1 MIIFADCCALPSCPC
16 INDKLKR
23 MRTSLIA
30 RTAFFLLSAILP
42 AVSFSQDNIIDQVVW
57 VVGDE
62 AILKSEVEEERL
74 VALSERRDIDGDP
87 YCVIP
92 EQLAIQ
98 KLFLNQA
105 EIDSI
110 EVGDSEIIS
119 RVDAQINFYIQQIGS
134 EEKVEEYFN
143 KTMTQIREKLRQNI
157 RDGLT
162 AQRVQQ
168 EIVGEI
174 KVTPSEVRNYFNDL
188 PYDSIPYIP
197 TNVEVQLITKE
208 PTVPQVEI
216 DAVKAKL
223 REFTER
229 VNSGETSFSTLALLY
244 SEDPGSRVRGGEL
257 GFMGRGQLLPEFANV
272 AFNLQ
277 DPNKVSKIV
286 ETEYGYHII
295 QLIEKRGDR
304 INCRHI
310 LLRPHVPAEAID
322 SSLIALDSIADNIRN
337 GKYTFEQAALYISD
351 DKDTR
356 LNNGLM
362 PNPYDN
368 TSKFQMQQLPQE
380 IAKVVDGLNVGEISD
395 PFTMLDDNGKEVC
408 AIVKLK
414 TKIDGHKATISE
426 DYQRLKD
433 LVMEKLGEE
442 KLKEWIKE
450 KLKTTYVRIDPEW
463 RNCDFKYDGWV
474 KD

>member
-1 MIIFADCCALPSCPC
+1 
-16 INDKLKR
+16 
-23 MRTSLIA
+23 MRRSLIVK
-30 RTAFFLLSAILP
+30 TTVILLSLIFP
-42 AVSFSQDNIIDQVVW
+42 AMLFSQDNIIDQVVW

-74 VALSERRDIDGDP
+74 AALSERRDIDGDP

-110 EVGDSEIIS
+110 EVDDSEVIS
-119 RVDAQINFYIQQIGS
+119 RVDAQINFFIQQIGS

-143 KTMTQIREKLRQNI
+143 KTMTQIREKLRQNV

-174 KVTPSEVRNYFNDL
+174 KVTPAEVRNYFNSL

-197 TNVEVQLITKE
+197 TNVEVQIITKE

-229 VNSGETSFSTLALLY
+229 VTSGETSFSTLALLY

-322 SSLIALDSIADNIRN
+322 SSLVGLDSIADNIRN
-337 GKYTFEQAALYISD
+337 NKYTFEQAALYISD

-395 PFTMLDDNGKEVC
+395 SFTMLDDNGKEVC

-414 TKIDGHKATISE
+414 TKIEGHKATISE

-433 LVMEKLGEE
+433 LVTAKMGEE

-463 RNCDFKYDGWV
+463 RNCDFKYEGWV

>member
-1 MIIFADCCALPSCPC
+1 MIRTITL
-16 INDKLKR
+16 LKPILL
-23 MRTSLIA
+23 LISVII
-30 RTAFFLLSAILP
+30 SA
-42 AVSFSQDNIIDQVVW
+42 ATYAQDNIIDQVVW

-74 VALSERRDIDGDP
+74 NALMEHRDLDGDP

-110 EVGDSEIIS
+110 EVTESEVIA
-119 RVDAQINFYIQQIGS
+119 RLDAQLNFMIQQIGS

-143 KTMTQIREKLRQNI
+143 KTMTQIRDKLRQNI
-157 RDGLT
+157 HDGLT
-162 AQRVQQ
+162 AQRMQQ

-174 KVTPSEVRNYFNDL
+174 KVTPAEVRNFFNQL

-197 TNVEVQLITKE
+197 TNVEVQIITRE
-208 PTVPQVEI
+208 PKVPQKEV
-216 DAVKAKL
+216 DAVKAQL
-223 REFTER
+223 REFTDR
-229 VNSGETSFSTLALLY
+229 INSGETSFSTLALLY
-244 SEDPGSRVRGGEL
+244 SEDPGSRMRGGEL

-286 ETEYGYHII
+286 ETEYGFHII

-310 LLRPHVPAEAID
+310 LLRPHIPSEAID
-322 SSLIALDSIADNIRN
+322 SAMLTLDSIADNIRN
-337 GKYTFEQAALYISD
+337 TKYTFEQAALYLSD

-368 TSKFQMQQLPQE
+368 TSKFEMQQLPQE
-380 IAKVVDGLNVGEISD
+380 IARVVDALKVGEISD
-395 PFTMLDDNGKEVC
+395 PFTMVTDNGMEVC

-414 TKIDGHKATISE
+414 TKTEGHKATISE

-433 LVMEKLGEE
+433 LVTQQMGEE

-450 KLKTTYVRIDPEW
+450 KLKTTYVRIDPAW
-463 RNCDFKYDGWV
+463 RNCDFKYEGWI
-474 KD
+474 KE

>member
-1 MIIFADCCALPSCPC
+1 MIRTITLPKP
-16 INDKLKR
+16 ILL
-23 MRTSLIA
+23 LISVII
-30 RTAFFLLSAILP
+30 SA
-42 AVSFSQDNIIDQVVW
+42 ATYAQDNIIDQVVW

-74 VALSERRDIDGDP
+74 NALMEHRDLDGDP

-110 EVGDSEIIS
+110 EVTESEVIA
-119 RVDAQINFYIQQIGS
+119 RLDAQLNFMIRQIGS

-157 RDGLT
+157 HDGLT
-162 AQRVQQ
+162 AQRMQQ

-174 KVTPSEVRNYFNDL
+174 KVTPAEVRNFFNQL

-197 TNVEVQLITKE
+197 TNVEVQIITRE
-208 PTVPQVEI
+208 PKVPQKEV
-216 DAVKAKL
+216 DAVKAQL
-223 REFTER
+223 REFTDR
-229 VNSGETSFSTLALLY
+229 INSGETSFSTLALLY
-244 SEDPGSRVRGGEL
+244 SEDPGSRMRGGEL

-286 ETEYGYHII
+286 ETEYGFHII

-310 LLRPHVPAEAID
+310 LLRPHIPSEAID
-322 SSLIALDSIADNIRN
+322 SAMLTLDSIADNIRN
-337 GKYTFEQAALYISD
+337 AKYTFEQAALYLSD

-368 TSKFQMQQLPQE
+368 TSKFEMQQLPQE
-380 IAKVVDGLNVGEISD
+380 IARVVNALKVGEISD
-395 PFTMLDDNGKEVC
+395 PFTMVTDNGMEVC

-414 TKIDGHKATISE
+414 TKTEGHKATISE

-433 LVMEKLGEE
+433 LVTQQMGEE

-450 KLKTTYVRIDPEW
+450 KLKTTYVRIDPAW
-463 RNCDFKYDGWV
+463 RNCDFKYEGWI
-474 KD
+474 KE

>member
-1 MIIFADCCALPSCPC
+1 MIRTITL
-16 INDKLKR
+16 LKPILL
-23 MRTSLIA
+23 LISVII
-30 RTAFFLLSAILP
+30 SA
-42 AVSFSQDNIIDQVVW
+42 ATYAQDNIIDQVVW

-74 VALSERRDIDGDP
+74 NALMEHRDLDGDP

-110 EVGDSEIIS
+110 EVTESEVIA
-119 RVDAQINFYIQQIGS
+119 RLDAQLNFMIQQIGS

-157 RDGLT
+157 HDGLT
-162 AQRVQQ
+162 AQRMQQ

-174 KVTPSEVRNYFNDL
+174 KVTPAEVRNFFNQL

-197 TNVEVQLITKE
+197 TNVEVQIITRE
-208 PTVPQVEI
+208 PKVPQKEV
-216 DAVKAKL
+216 DAVKAQL
-223 REFTER
+223 REFTDR
-229 VNSGETSFSTLALLY
+229 INSGETSFSTLALLY
-244 SEDPGSRVRGGEL
+244 SEDPGSRMRGGEL

-286 ETEYGYHII
+286 ETEYGFHII

-310 LLRPHVPAEAID
+310 LLRPHIPSEAID
-322 SSLIALDSIADNIRN
+322 SAMLTLDSIADNIRN
-337 GKYTFEQAALYISD
+337 AKYTFEQAALYLSD

-368 TSKFQMQQLPQE
+368 TSKFEMQQLPQE
-380 IAKVVDGLNVGEISD
+380 IARVVDALKVGEISD
-395 PFTMLDDNGKEVC
+395 PFTMVTDNGMEVC

-414 TKIDGHKATISE
+414 TKSEGHKATISE

-433 LVMEKLGEE
+433 LVTQQMGEE

-450 KLKTTYVRIDPEW
+450 KLKTTYVRIDPAW
-463 RNCDFKYDGWV
+463 RNCDFKYEGWI
-474 KD
+474 KE

>member
-1 MIIFADCCALPSCPC
+1 MIRTITLPKP
-16 INDKLKR
+16 ILL
-23 MRTSLIA
+23 LISVII
-30 RTAFFLLSAILP
+30 SA
-42 AVSFSQDNIIDQVVW
+42 ATYAQDNIIDQVVW

-74 VALSERRDIDGDP
+74 NALMEHRDLDGDP

-110 EVGDSEIIS
+110 EVTESEVIA
-119 RVDAQINFYIQQIGS
+119 RLDAQLNFMIQQIGS

-143 KTMTQIREKLRQNI
+143 KTMTLIREKLRQNI
-157 RDGLT
+157 HDGLT
-162 AQRVQQ
+162 AQRMQQ

-174 KVTPSEVRNYFNDL
+174 KVTPAEVRNFFNQL

-197 TNVEVQLITKE
+197 TNVEVQIITRE
-208 PTVPQVEI
+208 PKVPQKEV
-216 DAVKAKL
+216 DAVKAQL
-223 REFTER
+223 REFTDR
-229 VNSGETSFSTLALLY
+229 INSGETSFSTLALLY
-244 SEDPGSRVRGGEL
+244 SEDPGSRMRGGEL

-286 ETEYGYHII
+286 ETEYGFHII

-310 LLRPHVPAEAID
+310 LLRPHIPSEAID
-322 SSLIALDSIADNIRN
+322 SAMLTLDSIADNIRN
-337 GKYTFEQAALYISD
+337 AKYTFEQAALYLSD

-368 TSKFQMQQLPQE
+368 TSKFEMQQLPQE
-380 IAKVVDGLNVGEISD
+380 IARVVDALKVGEISD
-395 PFTMLDDNGKEVC
+395 PFTMVTDNGMEVC

-414 TKIDGHKATISE
+414 TKTEGHKATISE

-433 LVMEKLGEE
+433 LVTQQMGEE

-450 KLKTTYVRIDPEW
+450 KLKTTYVRIDPAW
-463 RNCDFKYDGWV
+463 RNCDFKYEGWI
-474 KD
+474 KE

>member
-1 MIIFADCCALPSCPC
+1 MKICIYMRQIVVLLALLVSANIFAQ
-16 INDKLKR
+16 N
-23 MRTSLIA
+23 
-30 RTAFFLLSAILP
+30 
-42 AVSFSQDNIIDQVVW
+42 NIIDQVVW

-62 AILKSEVEEERL
+62 AILKSEVEEARL
-74 VALSERRDIDGDP
+74 NALYEHRDIDGDP

-92 EQLAIQ
+92 EELAIQ

-110 EVGDSEIIS
+110 EVTDAEVLQ
-119 RVDAQINFYIQQIGS
+119 RVDAQLNWTIQQIGS
-134 EEKVEEYFN
+134 EEKMEEYFN
-143 KTMTQIREKLRQNI
+143 KTKTQIREKLRQNI

-162 AQRVQQ
+162 AQKMQQ
-168 EIVGEI
+168 EIIGDI
-174 KVTPSEVRNYFNDL
+174 KVTPAEVRNYFSQL

-197 TNVEVQLITKE
+197 TTVEIQIITKE
-208 PTVPQVEI
+208 PVIPQKEI
-216 DAVKAKL
+216 DDVKARL

-229 VNSGETSFSTLALLY
+229 VVSGESSFSTLALLY

-257 GFMGRGQLLPEFANV
+257 GFMGRGQLVPEFANV

-277 DPNKVSKIV
+277 DPNKVSKVV

-310 LLRPHVPAEAID
+310 LLRPHVPAAAVD
-322 SSLIALDSIADNIRN
+322 SALVGLDSIADNIRN
-337 GKYTFEQAALYISD
+337 NKYTFDVAALYISD

-362 PNPYDN
+362 PNQNNN
-368 TSKFQMQQLPQE
+368 TSRFEMQELPQE
-380 IAKVVDGLNVGEISD
+380 IAREVDKLKVGEISD
-395 PFTMLDDNGKEVC
+395 PFTMLDKNGKEIC
-408 AIVKLK
+408 AIIKLK
-414 TKIDGHKATISE
+414 SKIEGHKATLSD
-426 DYQRLKD
+426 DYQRIKG
-433 LVMEKLGEE
+433 LVVEKMGEE

-450 KLKTTYVRIDPEW
+450 KLKTVYVRIDPEW
-463 RNCDFKYDGWV
+463 RNCEFKYDGWI
-474 KD
+474 KE

>member
-1 MIIFADCCALPSCPC
+1 ML
-16 INDKLKR
+16 
-23 MRTSLIA
+23 
-30 RTAFFLLSAILP
+30 
-42 AVSFSQDNIIDQVVW
+42 FSQDNIIDQVVW

-74 VALSERRDIDGDP
+74 AALSERRDIDGDP

-110 EVGDSEIIS
+110 EVDDSEIIS
-119 RVDAQINFYIQQIGS
+119 RVDAQINFFIQQIGS

-143 KTMTQIREKLRQNI
+143 KTMTQIREKLRQNV

-174 KVTPSEVRNYFNDL
+174 KVTPAEVRNYFNSL

-197 TNVEVQLITKE
+197 TNVEVQIITKE

-310 LLRPHVPAEAID
+310 LLRPHVPTEAID
-322 SSLIALDSIADNIRN
+322 SSLVGLDSIADNIRN
-337 GKYTFEQAALYISD
+337 NKYTFEQAALYISD

-414 TKIDGHKATISE
+414 TKIEGHKATISE

-433 LVMEKLGEE
+433 LVTAKMGEE

-463 RNCDFKYDGWV
+463 RNCDFKYEGWV

>member
-1 MIIFADCCALPSCPC
+1 MIRTITLPKP
-16 INDKLKR
+16 ILL
-23 MRTSLIA
+23 LISVII
-30 RTAFFLLSAILP
+30 SA
-42 AVSFSQDNIIDQVVW
+42 ATYAQDNIIDQVVW

-74 VALSERRDIDGDP
+74 NALMEHRNLDGDP

-110 EVGDSEIIS
+110 EVTESEVIA
-119 RVDAQINFYIQQIGS
+119 RLDAQLNFMIQQIGS

-157 RDGLT
+157 HDGLT
-162 AQRVQQ
+162 AQRMQQ

-174 KVTPSEVRNYFNDL
+174 KVTPAEVRNFFNQL

-197 TNVEVQLITKE
+197 TNVEVQIITRE
-208 PTVPQVEI
+208 PKVPQKEV
-216 DAVKAKL
+216 DAVKAQL
-223 REFTER
+223 REFTDR
-229 VNSGETSFSTLALLY
+229 INSGETSFSTLALLY
-244 SEDPGSRVRGGEL
+244 SEDPGSRMRGGEL

-286 ETEYGYHII
+286 ETEYGFHII

-310 LLRPHVPAEAID
+310 LLRPHIPSEAID
-322 SSLIALDSIADNIRN
+322 SAMLTLDSIADNIRN
-337 GKYTFEQAALYISD
+337 AKYTFEQAALYLSD

-368 TSKFQMQQLPQE
+368 TSKFEMQQLPQE
-380 IAKVVDGLNVGEISD
+380 IARVVDALKVGEISD
-395 PFTMLDDNGKEVC
+395 PFTMVTDNGMEVC

-414 TKIDGHKATISE
+414 TKTEGHKATISE

-433 LVMEKLGEE
+433 LVTQQMGEE

-450 KLKTTYVRIDPEW
+450 KLKTTYVRIDPAW
-463 RNCDFKYDGWV
+463 RNCDFKYEGWI
-474 KD
+474 KE

>member
-1 MIIFADCCALPSCPC
+1 MIRTITLPKP
-16 INDKLKR
+16 ILL
-23 MRTSLIA
+23 LISVII
-30 RTAFFLLSAILP
+30 SA
-42 AVSFSQDNIIDQVVW
+42 ATYAQDNIIDQVVW

-74 VALSERRDIDGDP
+74 NALMEHRDLDGDP

-110 EVGDSEIIS
+110 EVTESEVIA
-119 RVDAQINFYIQQIGS
+119 RLDAQLNFMIQQIGS

-157 RDGLT
+157 HDGLT
-162 AQRVQQ
+162 AQRMQQ

-174 KVTPSEVRNYFNDL
+174 KVTPAEVRNFFNQL

-197 TNVEVQLITKE
+197 TNVEVQIITRE
-208 PTVPQVEI
+208 PKVPQKEV
-216 DAVKAKL
+216 DAVKAQL
-223 REFTER
+223 REFTDR
-229 VNSGETSFSTLALLY
+229 INSGETSFSTLALLY
-244 SEDPGSRVRGGEL
+244 SEDPGSRMRGGEL

-286 ETEYGYHII
+286 ETEYGFHII

-310 LLRPHVPAEAID
+310 LLRPHIPSEAID
-322 SSLIALDSIADNIRN
+322 SAMLTLDSIADNIRN
-337 GKYTFEQAALYISD
+337 AKYTFEQAALYLSD

-368 TSKFQMQQLPQE
+368 TSKFEMQQLPQE
-380 IAKVVDGLNVGEISD
+380 IARVVDALKVGEISD
-395 PFTMLDDNGKEVC
+395 PFTMVTDNGIEVC

-414 TKIDGHKATISE
+414 TKSEGHKATISE

-433 LVMEKLGEE
+433 LVTQQMGEE

-450 KLKTTYVRIDPEW
+450 KLKTTYVRIDPAW
-463 RNCDFKYDGWV
+463 RNCDFKYEGWI
-474 KD
+474 KE

>member
-1 MIIFADCCALPSCPC
+1 MIRTITL
-16 INDKLKR
+16 LKPILL
-23 MRTSLIA
+23 LISVII
-30 RTAFFLLSAILP
+30 SA
-42 AVSFSQDNIIDQVVW
+42 ATYAQDNIIDQVVW

-74 VALSERRDIDGDP
+74 NALMEHRDLDGDP

-110 EVGDSEIIS
+110 EVTESEVIA
-119 RVDAQINFYIQQIGS
+119 RLDAQLNFMIQQIGS

-157 RDGLT
+157 HDGLT
-162 AQRVQQ
+162 AQRMQQ

-174 KVTPSEVRNYFNDL
+174 KVTPAEVRNFFNQL

-197 TNVEVQLITKE
+197 TNVEVQIITRE
-208 PTVPQVEI
+208 PKVPQKEI
-216 DAVKAKL
+216 DAVKAQL
-223 REFTER
+223 REFTDR
-229 VNSGETSFSTLALLY
+229 INSGETSFSTLALLY
-244 SEDPGSRVRGGEL
+244 SEDPGSRMRGGEL

-286 ETEYGYHII
+286 ETEYGFHII

-310 LLRPHVPAEAID
+310 LLRPHIPSEAID
-322 SSLIALDSIADNIRN
+322 SAMLTLDSIADNIRN
-337 GKYTFEQAALYISD
+337 AKYTFEQAALYLSD

-368 TSKFQMQQLPQE
+368 TSKFEMQQLPQE
-380 IAKVVDGLNVGEISD
+380 IARVVDALKVGEISD
-395 PFTMLDDNGKEVC
+395 PFTMVTDNGMEVC

-414 TKIDGHKATISE
+414 TKTEGHKATISE

-433 LVMEKLGEE
+433 LVTQQMGEE

-450 KLKTTYVRIDPEW
+450 KLKTTYVRIDPAW
-463 RNCDFKYDGWV
+463 RNCDFKYEGWI
-474 KD
+474 KE

>member
-1 MIIFADCCALPSCPC
+1 ML
-16 INDKLKR
+16 
-23 MRTSLIA
+23 
-30 RTAFFLLSAILP
+30 
-42 AVSFSQDNIIDQVVW
+42 FSQDNIIDQVVW

-74 VALSERRDIDGDP
+74 AALSERRDIDGDP

-110 EVGDSEIIS
+110 EVDDSEIIS
-119 RVDAQINFYIQQIGS
+119 RVDAQINFFIQQIGS

-143 KTMTQIREKLRQNI
+143 KTMTQIREKLRQNV

-174 KVTPSEVRNYFNDL
+174 KVTPAEVRNYFNSL

-197 TNVEVQLITKE
+197 TNVEVQIITKE

-229 VNSGETSFSTLALLY
+229 VTSGETSFSTLALLY

-322 SSLIALDSIADNIRN
+322 SSLVGLDSIADNIRN
-337 GKYTFEQAALYISD
+337 NKYTFEQAALYISD

-414 TKIDGHKATISE
+414 TKIEGHKATISE

-433 LVMEKLGEE
+433 LVTAKMGEE

-463 RNCDFKYDGWV
+463 RNCDFKYEGWV

>member
-1 MIIFADCCALPSCPC
+1 MIRTITLPKP
-16 INDKLKR
+16 ILL
-23 MRTSLIA
+23 LISVII
-30 RTAFFLLSAILP
+30 SA
-42 AVSFSQDNIIDQVVW
+42 ATYAQDNIIDQVVW

-74 VALSERRDIDGDP
+74 NALMEHRDLDGDP

-110 EVGDSEIIS
+110 EVTESEVIA
-119 RVDAQINFYIQQIGS
+119 RLDAQLNFMIQQIGS

-157 RDGLT
+157 HDGLT
-162 AQRVQQ
+162 AQRMQQ

-174 KVTPSEVRNYFNDL
+174 KVTPAEVRNFFNQL

-197 TNVEVQLITKE
+197 TNVEVQIITRE
-208 PTVPQVEI
+208 PKVPQKEV
-216 DAVKAKL
+216 DAVKAQL
-223 REFTER
+223 REFTDR
-229 VNSGETSFSTLALLY
+229 INLGETSFSTLALLY
-244 SEDPGSRVRGGEL
+244 SEDPGSRMRGGEL

-286 ETEYGYHII
+286 ETEYGFHII

-310 LLRPHVPAEAID
+310 LLRPHIPSEAID
-322 SSLIALDSIADNIRN
+322 SAMLTLDSIADNIRN
-337 GKYTFEQAALYISD
+337 AKYTFEQAALYLSD

-368 TSKFQMQQLPQE
+368 TSKFEMQQLPQE
-380 IAKVVDGLNVGEISD
+380 IARVVDALKVGEISD
-395 PFTMLDDNGKEVC
+395 PFTMVTDNGMEVC

-414 TKIDGHKATISE
+414 TKTEGHKATISE

-433 LVMEKLGEE
+433 LVTQQMGEE

-450 KLKTTYVRIDPEW
+450 KLKTTYVRIDPAW
-463 RNCDFKYDGWV
+463 RNCDFKYEGWI
-474 KD
+474 KE

>member
-1 MIIFADCCALPSCPC
+1 MKIGICLRQFLFIGLLIISAS
-16 INDKLKR
+16 
-23 MRTSLIA
+23 
-30 RTAFFLLSAILP
+30 LSA
-42 AVSFSQDNIIDQVVW
+42 QDNVIDQVVW

-62 AILKSEVEEERL
+62 AILKSEVEEARL
-74 VALSERRDIDGDP
+74 NALYERRKIDGDP

-92 EQLAIQ
+92 EEIAIQ

-110 EVGDSEIIS
+110 EVTDAEVLQ
-119 RVDAQINFYIQQIGS
+119 RVDAQLNWTIQQIGS
-134 EEKVEEYFN
+134 EEKMEEYFN
-143 KTMTQIREKLRQNI
+143 KTKTQIKEKLRQNI
-157 RDGLT
+157 RDGLI
-162 AQRVQQ
+162 AQKMQQ
-168 EIVGEI
+168 EIVGDI
-174 KVTPSEVRNYFNDL
+174 KVTPAEVRNFFNEL

-197 TNVEVQLITKE
+197 TTVEVQIITKE
-208 PTVPQVEI
+208 PKVPQKEI
-216 DAVKAKL
+216 DDVKAKL
-223 REFTER
+223 RDFTDR
-229 VNSGETSFSTLALLY
+229 INSGESSFTTLALLY

-277 DPNKVSKIV
+277 DTKKVSKIV

-322 SSLIALDSIADNIRN
+322 SALVGLDSIADNIRN
-337 GKYTFEQAALYISD
+337 AKYSFEQAAYYISD
-351 DKDTR
+351 DKSTR

-368 TSKFQMQQLPQE
+368 TSKFEMQQLPQE
-380 IAKVVDGLNVGEISD
+380 IAREIDNLKVGEISD
-395 PFTMLDDNGKEVC
+395 PFTMLDDKGKEVC

-414 TKIDGHKATISE
+414 AKTEGHKATLSD
-426 DYQRLKD
+426 DYQRVKA
-433 LVMEKLGEE
+433 LVTEKLGEQ
-442 KLKEWIKE
+442 KIKDWIKE

-463 RNCDFKYDGWV
+463 RNCEFKYEGWI
-474 KD
+474 KE

>member
-1 MIIFADCCALPSCPC
+1 MIRTITLPKP
-16 INDKLKR
+16 ILL
-23 MRTSLIA
+23 LISVII
-30 RTAFFLLSAILP
+30 SA
-42 AVSFSQDNIIDQVVW
+42 ATYAQDNIIDQVVW

-74 VALSERRDIDGDP
+74 NALMEHRDLDGDP

-110 EVGDSEIIS
+110 EVTESEVIA
-119 RVDAQINFYIQQIGS
+119 RLDAQLNFMIQQIGS

-157 RDGLT
+157 HDGLT
-162 AQRVQQ
+162 AQRMQQ

-174 KVTPSEVRNYFNDL
+174 KVTPAEVRNFFNQL

-197 TNVEVQLITKE
+197 TNVEVQIITRE
-208 PTVPQVEI
+208 PKVPQKEI
-216 DAVKAKL
+216 DAVKAQL
-223 REFTER
+223 REFTDR
-229 VNSGETSFSTLALLY
+229 INSGETSFSTLALLY
-244 SEDPGSRVRGGEL
+244 SEDPGSRMRGGEL

-286 ETEYGYHII
+286 ETEYGFHII

-310 LLRPHVPAEAID
+310 LLRPHIPSEAID
-322 SSLIALDSIADNIRN
+322 SAMLTLDSIADNIRN
-337 GKYTFEQAALYISD
+337 AKYTFEQAALYLSD

-368 TSKFQMQQLPQE
+368 TSKFEMQQLPQE
-380 IAKVVDGLNVGEISD
+380 IARVVDALKVGEISD
-395 PFTMLDDNGKEVC
+395 PFTMVTDNGIEVC

-414 TKIDGHKATISE
+414 TKTEGHKATISE

-433 LVMEKLGEE
+433 LVTQQMGEE

-450 KLKTTYVRIDPEW
+450 KLKTTYVRIDPAW
-463 RNCDFKYDGWV
+463 RNCDFKYEGWI
-474 KD
+474 KE

>member
-1 MIIFADCCALPSCPC
+1 MKICIYMRQIVVLLALLVSANIFAQ
-16 INDKLKR
+16 N
-23 MRTSLIA
+23 
-30 RTAFFLLSAILP
+30 
-42 AVSFSQDNIIDQVVW
+42 NIIDQVVW

-62 AILKSEVEEERL
+62 AILKSEVEEARL
-74 VALSERRDIDGDP
+74 NALYEHRDIDGDP

-92 EQLAIQ
+92 EELAIQ

-110 EVGDSEIIS
+110 EVTDAEVLQ
-119 RVDAQINFYIQQIGS
+119 RVDAQLNWTIQQIGS
-134 EEKVEEYFN
+134 EEKMEEYFN
-143 KTMTQIREKLRQNI
+143 KTKTQIREKLRQNI

-162 AQRVQQ
+162 AQKMQQ
-168 EIVGEI
+168 EIIGDI
-174 KVTPSEVRNYFNDL
+174 KVTPAEVRNYFSQL

-197 TNVEVQLITKE
+197 TTVEIQIITKE
-208 PTVPQVEI
+208 PVIPQKEI
-216 DAVKAKL
+216 DDVKARL

-229 VNSGETSFSTLALLY
+229 VVSGESSFSTLALLY

-257 GFMGRGQLLPEFANV
+257 GFMGRGQLVPEFANV

-277 DPNKVSKIV
+277 DPNKVSKVV

-310 LLRPHVPAEAID
+310 LLRPHVPASAVD
-322 SSLIALDSIADNIRN
+322 SALVGLDSIADNIRN
-337 GKYTFEQAALYISD
+337 NKYTFDVAALYISD

-362 PNPYDN
+362 PNQNNN
-368 TSKFQMQQLPQE
+368 TSRFEMQELPQE
-380 IAKVVDGLNVGEISD
+380 IAREVDKLKVGEISD
-395 PFTMLDDNGKEVC
+395 PFTMLDKNGKEIC
-408 AIVKLK
+408 AIIKLK
-414 TKIDGHKATISE
+414 SKIEGHKATLSD
-426 DYQRLKD
+426 DYQRIKG
-433 LVMEKLGEE
+433 LVVEKMGEE

-450 KLKTTYVRIDPEW
+450 KLKTVYVRIDPEW
-463 RNCDFKYDGWV
+463 RNCEFKYDGWI
-474 KD
+474 KE

>member
-1 MIIFADCCALPSCPC
+1 MIRTITLPKP
-16 INDKLKR
+16 ILL
-23 MRTSLIA
+23 LISVII
-30 RTAFFLLSAILP
+30 SA
-42 AVSFSQDNIIDQVVW
+42 ATYAQDNIIDQVVW

-74 VALSERRDIDGDP
+74 NALMEHRDLDGDP

-110 EVGDSEIIS
+110 EVTESEVIA
-119 RVDAQINFYIQQIGS
+119 RLDAQLNFMIQQIGS

-157 RDGLT
+157 HDGLT
-162 AQRVQQ
+162 AQRMQQ

-174 KVTPSEVRNYFNDL
+174 KVTPAEVRNFFNQL

-197 TNVEVQLITKE
+197 TNVEVQIITRE
-208 PTVPQVEI
+208 PKVPQKEV
-216 DAVKAKL
+216 DAVKAQL
-223 REFTER
+223 REFTDR
-229 VNSGETSFSTLALLY
+229 INSGETSFSTLALLY
-244 SEDPGSRVRGGEL
+244 SEDPGSRMRGGEL

-286 ETEYGYHII
+286 ETEYGFHII

-310 LLRPHVPAEAID
+310 LLRPHIPSEAID
-322 SSLIALDSIADNIRN
+322 SAMLTLDSIADNIRN
-337 GKYTFEQAALYISD
+337 AKYTFEQAALYLSD

-368 TSKFQMQQLPQE
+368 TSKFEMQQLPQE
-380 IAKVVDGLNVGEISD
+380 IARVVDALKVGEISD
-395 PFTMLDDNGKEVC
+395 PFTMVTDNGIEVC

-414 TKIDGHKATISE
+414 TKTEGHKATISE

-433 LVMEKLGEE
+433 LVTQQMGEE

-450 KLKTTYVRIDPEW
+450 KLKTTYVRIDPAW
-463 RNCDFKYDGWV
+463 RNCDFKYEGWI
-474 KD
+474 KE

>member
-1 MIIFADCCALPSCPC
+1 ML
-16 INDKLKR
+16 
-23 MRTSLIA
+23 
-30 RTAFFLLSAILP
+30 
-42 AVSFSQDNIIDQVVW
+42 FSQDNIIDQVVW

-74 VALSERRDIDGDP
+74 AALSERRDIDGDP

-110 EVGDSEIIS
+110 EVGDSEVIS
-119 RVDAQINFYIQQIGS
+119 RVDAQINFFIQQIGS

-143 KTMTQIREKLRQNI
+143 KTMTQIREKLRQNV

-174 KVTPSEVRNYFNDL
+174 KVTPAEVRNYFNSL

-197 TNVEVQLITKE
+197 TNVEVQIITKE

-277 DPNKVSKIV
+277 DPDKVSKIV

-322 SSLIALDSIADNIRN
+322 SSLVGLDSIADNIRN
-337 GKYTFEQAALYISD
+337 NKYTFEQAALYISD

-414 TKIDGHKATISE
+414 TKIEGHKATISE

-433 LVMEKLGEE
+433 LVTAKMGEE

-463 RNCDFKYDGWV
+463 RNCDFKYEGWV

>member
-1 MIIFADCCALPSCPC
+1 
-16 INDKLKR
+16 
-23 MRTSLIA
+23 MRRSLIVK
-30 RTAFFLLSAILP
+30 TTVILLSLIFP
-42 AVSFSQDNIIDQVVW
+42 AMLFSQDNIIDQVVW

-74 VALSERRDIDGDP
+74 AALSERRDIDGDP

-110 EVGDSEIIS
+110 EVDDSEIIS
-119 RVDAQINFYIQQIGS
+119 RVDAQINFFIQQIGS

-143 KTMTQIREKLRQNI
+143 KTMTQIREKLRQNV

-174 KVTPSEVRNYFNDL
+174 KVTPAEVRNYFNSL

-197 TNVEVQLITKE
+197 TNVEVQIITKE

-229 VNSGETSFSTLALLY
+229 VTSGETSFSTLALLY
-244 SEDPGSRVRGGEL
+244 SEDSGSRVRGGEL

-322 SSLIALDSIADNIRN
+322 SSLVGLDSIADNIRN
-337 GKYTFEQAALYISD
+337 NKYTFEQAALYISD

-414 TKIDGHKATISE
+414 TKIEGHKATISE

-433 LVMEKLGEE
+433 LVTAKMGEE

-463 RNCDFKYDGWV
+463 RNCDFKYEGWV

>member
-1 MIIFADCCALPSCPC
+1 MIRTITLPKP
-16 INDKLKR
+16 ILL
-23 MRTSLIA
+23 LISVII
-30 RTAFFLLSAILP
+30 SA
-42 AVSFSQDNIIDQVVW
+42 ATYAQDNIIDQVVW

-74 VALSERRDIDGDP
+74 NALMEHRDLDGDP

-110 EVGDSEIIS
+110 EVTESEVIA
-119 RVDAQINFYIQQIGS
+119 RLDAQLNFMIQQIGS

-157 RDGLT
+157 HDGLT
-162 AQRVQQ
+162 AQRMQQ

-174 KVTPSEVRNYFNDL
+174 KVTPAEVRNFFNQL

-197 TNVEVQLITKE
+197 TNVEVQIITRE
-208 PTVPQVEI
+208 PKVPQKEV
-216 DAVKAKL
+216 DAVKAQL
-223 REFTER
+223 REFADR
-229 VNSGETSFSTLALLY
+229 INSGETSFSTLALLY
-244 SEDPGSRVRGGEL
+244 SEDPGSRMRGGEL

-286 ETEYGYHII
+286 ETEYGFHII

-310 LLRPHVPAEAID
+310 LLRPHIPSEAID
-322 SSLIALDSIADNIRN
+322 SAMLTLDSIADNIRN
-337 GKYTFEQAALYISD
+337 AKYTFEQAALYLSD

-368 TSKFQMQQLPQE
+368 TSKFEMQQLPQE
-380 IAKVVDGLNVGEISD
+380 IARVVDVLKVGEISD
-395 PFTMLDDNGKEVC
+395 PFTMVTDNGMEVC

-414 TKIDGHKATISE
+414 TKTEGHKATISE

-433 LVMEKLGEE
+433 LVTQQMGEE

-450 KLKTTYVRIDPEW
+450 KLKTTYVRIDPAW
-463 RNCDFKYDGWV
+463 RNCDFKYEGWI
-474 KD
+474 KE

>member
-1 MIIFADCCALPSCPC
+1 
-16 INDKLKR
+16 
-23 MRTSLIA
+23 MRRSLIVK
-30 RTAFFLLSAILP
+30 TTVILLSLIFP
-42 AVSFSQDNIIDQVVW
+42 AMLFSQDNIIDQVVW

-74 VALSERRDIDGDP
+74 AALSERRDIDGDP

-110 EVGDSEIIS
+110 EVDDSEVIS
-119 RVDAQINFYIQQIGS
+119 RVDAQINFFIQQIGS

-143 KTMTQIREKLRQNI
+143 KTMTQIREKLRQNV

-174 KVTPSEVRNYFNDL
+174 KVTPAEVRNYFNSL

-197 TNVEVQLITKE
+197 TNVEVQIITKE

-310 LLRPHVPAEAID
+310 LLRPHVPTEAID
-322 SSLIALDSIADNIRN
+322 SSLVGLDSIADNIRN
-337 GKYTFEQAALYISD
+337 NKYTFEQAALYISD

-414 TKIDGHKATISE
+414 TKIEGHKATISE

-433 LVMEKLGEE
+433 LVTAKMGEE

-463 RNCDFKYDGWV
+463 RNCDFKYEGWV

>member
-1 MIIFADCCALPSCPC
+1 MNIRL
-16 INDKLKR
+16 NLR
-23 MRTSLIA
+23 YV
-30 RTAFFLLSAILP
+30 LLSFLSLLSLA
-42 AVSFSQDNIIDQVVW
+42 SYSQNNVIDQVVW

-62 AILKSEVEEERL
+62 AILKSEVEERRL
-74 VALSERRDIDGDP
+74 NALYEHRKIEGDP

-92 EQLAIQ
+92 EEIAIE

-110 EVGDSEIIS
+110 EVTESEVLQ
-119 RVDAQINFYIQQIGS
+119 RVDAQLNWTIQQIGS

-143 KTMTQIREKLRQNI
+143 KTMTQIRETLRQNI
-157 RDGLT
+157 HDGMVSQKMK
-162 AQRVQQ
+162 A
-168 EIVGEI
+168 EIVGDI
-174 KVTPSEVRNYFNDL
+174 KVTPAEVRNYFNSL

-197 TNVEVQLITKE
+197 TNIEVQIITKE
-208 PTVPQVEI
+208 PKVPQKEI
-216 DAVKAKL
+216 DDVKEKL

-229 VNSGETSFSTLALLY
+229 ITSGESSFSTLALMY
-244 SEDPGSRVRGGEL
+244 SEDPGSRLRGGEL
-257 GFMGRGQLLPEFANV
+257 GFLGRGQLLPEFANV

-277 DPNKVSKIV
+277 DPTKVSKIV

-310 LLRPHVPAEAID
+310 LLRPHVPAESVD
-322 SSLIALDSIADNIRN
+322 SALIGLDSIADNIRKE
-337 GKYTFEQAALYISD
+337 KYTFDQAALYISD

-368 TSKFQMQQLPQE
+368 TSKFEMQQLPQE
-380 IAKVVDGLNVGEISD
+380 IAKVVDNLKVGEISD
-395 PFTMLDDNGKEVC
+395 PFTMLDNSGKEIC

-414 TKIDGHKATISE
+414 SKVDGHKATISE
-426 DYQRLKD
+426 DYQRLKS
-433 LVMEKLGEE
+433 LVTEKLGEE
-442 KLKEWIKE
+442 KIKEWIKE

-463 RNCDFKYDGWV
+463 QNCEFKYDGWI
-474 KD
+474 KE

>member
-1 MIIFADCCALPSCPC
+1 MIRTITLPKP
-16 INDKLKR
+16 ILL
-23 MRTSLIA
+23 LISVII
-30 RTAFFLLSAILP
+30 SA
-42 AVSFSQDNIIDQVVW
+42 ATYAQDNIIDQVVW

-74 VALSERRDIDGDP
+74 NALMEHRDLDGDP

-110 EVGDSEIIS
+110 EVTESEVIA
-119 RVDAQINFYIQQIGS
+119 RLDAQLNFMIQQIGS

-157 RDGLT
+157 HDGLT
-162 AQRVQQ
+162 AQRMQQ

-174 KVTPSEVRNYFNDL
+174 KVTPAEVRNFFNQL

-197 TNVEVQLITKE
+197 TNVEVQIITRE
-208 PTVPQVEI
+208 PKVPQKEV
-216 DAVKAKL
+216 DAVKAQL
-223 REFTER
+223 REFTDR
-229 VNSGETSFSTLALLY
+229 INSGETSFSTLALLY
-244 SEDPGSRVRGGEL
+244 SEDPGSRMRGGEL

-286 ETEYGYHII
+286 ETEYGFHII

-310 LLRPHVPAEAID
+310 LLRPHIPSEAID
-322 SSLIALDSIADNIRN
+322 SAMLTLDSIADNIRN
-337 GKYTFEQAALYISD
+337 AKYSFEQAALYLSD

-368 TSKFQMQQLPQE
+368 TSKFEMQQLPQE
-380 IAKVVDGLNVGEISD
+380 IARVVDALKVGEISD
-395 PFTMLDDNGKEVC
+395 PFTMVTDNGMEVC

-414 TKIDGHKATISE
+414 TKTEGHKATISE

-433 LVMEKLGEE
+433 LVTQQMGEE

-450 KLKTTYVRIDPEW
+450 KLKTTYVRIDPAW
-463 RNCDFKYDGWV
+463 RNCDFKYEGWI
-474 KD
+474 KE

>member
-1 MIIFADCCALPSCPC
+1 MIRTITLPKP
-16 INDKLKR
+16 ILL
-23 MRTSLIA
+23 LISVII
-30 RTAFFLLSAILP
+30 SA
-42 AVSFSQDNIIDQVVW
+42 ATYAQDNIIDQVVW

-74 VALSERRDIDGDP
+74 NALMEHRDLDGDP

-110 EVGDSEIIS
+110 EVTESEVIA
-119 RVDAQINFYIQQIGS
+119 RLDAQLNFMIQQIGS

-157 RDGLT
+157 HDGLT
-162 AQRVQQ
+162 AQRMQQ

-174 KVTPSEVRNYFNDL
+174 KVTPAEVRNFFNQL

-197 TNVEVQLITKE
+197 TNVEVQIITRE
-208 PTVPQVEI
+208 PKVPQKEV
-216 DAVKAKL
+216 DAVKAQL
-223 REFTER
+223 REFADR
-229 VNSGETSFSTLALLY
+229 INSGETSFSTLALLY
-244 SEDPGSRVRGGEL
+244 SEDPGSRMRGGEL

-286 ETEYGYHII
+286 ETEYGFHII

-310 LLRPHVPAEAID
+310 LLRPHIPSEAID
-322 SSLIALDSIADNIRN
+322 SAMLTLDSIADNIRN
-337 GKYTFEQAALYISD
+337 AKYTFEQAALYLSD

-368 TSKFQMQQLPQE
+368 TSKFEMQQLPQE
-380 IAKVVDGLNVGEISD
+380 IARVVDALKVGEISA
-395 PFTMLDDNGKEVC
+395 PFTMVTDNGMEVC

-414 TKIDGHKATISE
+414 TKTEGHKATISE

-433 LVMEKLGEE
+433 LVTQQMGEE

-450 KLKTTYVRIDPEW
+450 KLKTTYVRIDPAW
-463 RNCDFKYDGWV
+463 RNCDFKYEGWI
-474 KD
+474 KE

>member
-1 MIIFADCCALPSCPC
+1 MIRTITLPKP
-16 INDKLKR
+16 ILL
-23 MRTSLIA
+23 LISVII
-30 RTAFFLLSAILP
+30 SA
-42 AVSFSQDNIIDQVVW
+42 ATYAQDNIIDQVVW

-74 VALSERRDIDGDP
+74 NALMEHRDLDGDP

-110 EVGDSEIIS
+110 EVTESEVIA
-119 RVDAQINFYIQQIGS
+119 RLDAQLNFMIQQIGS

-157 RDGLT
+157 HDGLT
-162 AQRVQQ
+162 AQRMQQ

-174 KVTPSEVRNYFNDL
+174 KVTPAEVRNFFNQL

-197 TNVEVQLITKE
+197 TNVEVQIITRE
-208 PTVPQVEI
+208 PKVPQKEV
-216 DAVKAKL
+216 DAVKAQL
-223 REFTER
+223 REFTDR
-229 VNSGETSFSTLALLY
+229 INSGETSFSTLALLY
-244 SEDPGSRVRGGEL
+244 SEDPGSRMRGGEL

-286 ETEYGYHII
+286 ETEYGFHII

-310 LLRPHVPAEAID
+310 LLRPHIPSEAID
-322 SSLIALDSIADNIRN
+322 SAMLTLDSIADNIRN
-337 GKYTFEQAALYISD
+337 AKYTFEQAALYLSD

-368 TSKFQMQQLPQE
+368 TSKFEMQQLPQE
-380 IAKVVDGLNVGEISD
+380 IARVVDALKVGEISD
-395 PFTMLDDNGKEVC
+395 PFTMVTDNGMEVC

-414 TKIDGHKATISE
+414 TKSEGHKATISE

-433 LVMEKLGEE
+433 LVTQQMGEE

-450 KLKTTYVRIDPEW
+450 KLKTTYVRIDPAW
-463 RNCDFKYDGWV
+463 RNCDFKYEGWI
-474 KD
+474 KE

>member
-1 MIIFADCCALPSCPC
+1 MIRTITLPKP
-16 INDKLKR
+16 ILL
-23 MRTSLIA
+23 LISVII
-30 RTAFFLLSAILP
+30 SA
-42 AVSFSQDNIIDQVVW
+42 ATYAQDNIIDQVVW

-74 VALSERRDIDGDP
+74 NALMEHRDLDGDP

-110 EVGDSEIIS
+110 EVTESEVIA
-119 RVDAQINFYIQQIGS
+119 RLDAQLNFMIQQIGS

-157 RDGLT
+157 HDGLT
-162 AQRVQQ
+162 AQRMQQ

-174 KVTPSEVRNYFNDL
+174 KVTPAEVRNFFNQL

-197 TNVEVQLITKE
+197 TNVEVQIITRE
-208 PTVPQVEI
+208 PKVPQKEV
-216 DAVKAKL
+216 DAVKAQL
-223 REFTER
+223 REFTDR
-229 VNSGETSFSTLALLY
+229 INSGETSFSTLALLY
-244 SEDPGSRVRGGEL
+244 SEDPGSRMRGGEL

-277 DPNKVSKIV
+277 GPNKVSKIV
-286 ETEYGYHII
+286 ETEYGFHII

-310 LLRPHVPAEAID
+310 LLRPHIPSEAID
-322 SSLIALDSIADNIRN
+322 SAMLTLDSIADNIRN
-337 GKYTFEQAALYISD
+337 AKYTFEQAALYLSD

-368 TSKFQMQQLPQE
+368 TSKFEMQQLPQE
-380 IAKVVDGLNVGEISD
+380 IARVVDALKVGEISD
-395 PFTMLDDNGKEVC
+395 PFTMVTDNGMEVC

-414 TKIDGHKATISE
+414 TKTEGHKATISE

-433 LVMEKLGEE
+433 LVTQQMGEE

-450 KLKTTYVRIDPEW
+450 KLKTTYVRIDPAW
-463 RNCDFKYDGWV
+463 RNCDFKYEGWI
-474 KD
+474 KE

>member
-1 MIIFADCCALPSCPC
+1 MIRTITLPKP
-16 INDKLKR
+16 ILL
-23 MRTSLIA
+23 LISVII
-30 RTAFFLLSAILP
+30 SA
-42 AVSFSQDNIIDQVVW
+42 ATYAQDNIIDQVVW

-74 VALSERRDIDGDP
+74 NALMEHRDLDGDP

-105 EIDSI
+105 DIDSI
-110 EVGDSEIIS
+110 EVTESEVIA
-119 RVDAQINFYIQQIGS
+119 RLDAQLNFMIQQIGS

-157 RDGLT
+157 HDGLT
-162 AQRVQQ
+162 AQRMQQ

-174 KVTPSEVRNYFNDL
+174 KVTPAEVRNFFNQL

-197 TNVEVQLITKE
+197 TNVEVQIITRE
-208 PTVPQVEI
+208 PKVPQKEV
-216 DAVKAKL
+216 DAVKAQL
-223 REFTER
+223 REFTDR
-229 VNSGETSFSTLALLY
+229 INSGETSFSTLALLY
-244 SEDPGSRVRGGEL
+244 SEDPGSRMRGGEL

-286 ETEYGYHII
+286 ETEYGFHII

-310 LLRPHVPAEAID
+310 LLRPHIPSEAID
-322 SSLIALDSIADNIRN
+322 SAMLTLDSIADNIRN
-337 GKYTFEQAALYISD
+337 AKYTFEQAALYLSD

-368 TSKFQMQQLPQE
+368 TSKFEMQQLPQE
-380 IAKVVDGLNVGEISD
+380 IARVVNALKVGEISD
-395 PFTMLDDNGKEVC
+395 PFTMVTDNGMEVC

-414 TKIDGHKATISE
+414 TKTEGHKATISE

-433 LVMEKLGEE
+433 LVTQQMGEE

-450 KLKTTYVRIDPEW
+450 KLKTTYVRIDPAW
-463 RNCDFKYDGWV
+463 RNCDFKYEGWI
-474 KD
+474 KE

>member
-1 MIIFADCCALPSCPC
+1 MIRTITLPKP
-16 INDKLKR
+16 ILL
-23 MRTSLIA
+23 LISVII
-30 RTAFFLLSAILP
+30 SA
-42 AVSFSQDNIIDQVVW
+42 ATYAQDNIIDQVVW

-74 VALSERRDIDGDP
+74 NALMEHRDLDGDP

-110 EVGDSEIIS
+110 EVTESEVIA
-119 RVDAQINFYIQQIGS
+119 RLDAQLNFMIQQIGS

-157 RDGLT
+157 HDGLT
-162 AQRVQQ
+162 AQRMQQ

-174 KVTPSEVRNYFNDL
+174 KVTPAEVRNFFNQL

-197 TNVEVQLITKE
+197 TNVEVQIITRE
-208 PTVPQVEI
+208 PKVPQKEV
-216 DAVKAKL
+216 DAVKAQL
-223 REFTER
+223 REFTDR
-229 VNSGETSFSTLALLY
+229 INSGETSFSTLALLY
-244 SEDPGSRVRGGEL
+244 SEDPGSRMRGGEL

-286 ETEYGYHII
+286 ETEYGFHII

-310 LLRPHVPAEAID
+310 LLRPHIPSEAID
-322 SSLIALDSIADNIRN
+322 SAMLTLDSIADNIRN
-337 GKYTFEQAALYISD
+337 AKYTFEQVALYLSD

-368 TSKFQMQQLPQE
+368 TSKFEMQQLPQE
-380 IAKVVDGLNVGEISD
+380 IARVVDALKVGEISD
-395 PFTMLDDNGKEVC
+395 PFTMVTDNGMEVC

-414 TKIDGHKATISE
+414 TKTEGHKATISE

-433 LVMEKLGEE
+433 LVTQQMGEE

-450 KLKTTYVRIDPEW
+450 KLKTTYVRIDPAW
-463 RNCDFKYDGWV
+463 RNCDFKYEGWI
-474 KD
+474 KE

>member
-1 MIIFADCCALPSCPC
+1 MIRTITL
-16 INDKLKR
+16 LKPILL
-23 MRTSLIA
+23 LISVII
-30 RTAFFLLSAILP
+30 SA
-42 AVSFSQDNIIDQVVW
+42 ATYAQDNIIDQVVW

-74 VALSERRDIDGDP
+74 NALMEHRDLDGDP

-110 EVGDSEIIS
+110 EVTESEVIA
-119 RVDAQINFYIQQIGS
+119 RLDAQLNFMIQQIGS

-157 RDGLT
+157 HDGLT
-162 AQRVQQ
+162 AQRMQQ

-174 KVTPSEVRNYFNDL
+174 KVTPAEVRNFFNQL

-197 TNVEVQLITKE
+197 TNVEVQIITRE
-208 PTVPQVEI
+208 PKVPQKEV
-216 DAVKAKL
+216 DAVKAQL
-223 REFTER
+223 REFADR
-229 VNSGETSFSTLALLY
+229 INSGETSFSTLALLY
-244 SEDPGSRVRGGEL
+244 SEDPGSRMRGGEL

-286 ETEYGYHII
+286 ETEYGFHII

-310 LLRPHVPAEAID
+310 LLRPHIPSEAID
-322 SSLIALDSIADNIRN
+322 SAMLTLDSIADNIRN
-337 GKYTFEQAALYISD
+337 TKYTFEQAALYLSD

-368 TSKFQMQQLPQE
+368 TSKFEMQQLPQE
-380 IAKVVDGLNVGEISD
+380 IARVVDALKVGEISD
-395 PFTMLDDNGKEVC
+395 PFTMVTDNGMEVC

-414 TKIDGHKATISE
+414 TKTEGHKATISE

-433 LVMEKLGEE
+433 LVTQQMGEE

-450 KLKTTYVRIDPEW
+450 KLKTTYVRIDPAW
-463 RNCDFKYDGWV
+463 RNCDFKYEGWI
-474 KD
+474 KE

>member
-1 MIIFADCCALPSCPC
+1 MIRTITLPKP
-16 INDKLKR
+16 ILL
-23 MRTSLIA
+23 LISVII
-30 RTAFFLLSAILP
+30 SA
-42 AVSFSQDNIIDQVVW
+42 ATYAQDNIIDQVVW

-74 VALSERRDIDGDP
+74 NALMEHRDLDGDP

-110 EVGDSEIIS
+110 EVTESEVIA
-119 RVDAQINFYIQQIGS
+119 RLDAQLNFMIQQIGS

-157 RDGLT
+157 HDGLT
-162 AQRVQQ
+162 AQRMQQ

-174 KVTPSEVRNYFNDL
+174 KVTPAEVRNFFNQL

-197 TNVEVQLITKE
+197 TNVEVQIITRE
-208 PTVPQVEI
+208 PKVPQKEV
-216 DAVKAKL
+216 DAVKAQL
-223 REFTER
+223 REFTDR
-229 VNSGETSFSTLALLY
+229 INSGETSFSTLALLY
-244 SEDPGSRVRGGEL
+244 SEDPGSRMRGGEL

-286 ETEYGYHII
+286 ETEYGFHII

-310 LLRPHVPAEAID
+310 LLRPHIPSEAID
-322 SSLIALDSIADNIRN
+322 SAMLTLDSIADNIRN
-337 GKYTFEQAALYISD
+337 AKYTFEQAALYLSD

-368 TSKFQMQQLPQE
+368 TSKFEMQQLPQE
-380 IAKVVDGLNVGEISD
+380 IARVVDALKVGEISD
-395 PFTMLDDNGKEVC
+395 PFTMVTDNGMEVC

-414 TKIDGHKATISE
+414 TKTEGHKATISE

-433 LVMEKLGEE
+433 LVTQQMGEE

-450 KLKTTYVRIDPEW
+450 KLKTTYVRIDPAW
-463 RNCDFKYDGWV
+463 RNCDFKYEGWI
-474 KD
+474 KE

>member
-1 MIIFADCCALPSCPC
+1 MIRTITLPKP
-16 INDKLKR
+16 ILL
-23 MRTSLIA
+23 LISVII
-30 RTAFFLLSAILP
+30 SA
-42 AVSFSQDNIIDQVVW
+42 ATYAQDNIIDQVVW

-74 VALSERRDIDGDP
+74 NALMEHRDLDGDP

-110 EVGDSEIIS
+110 EVTESEVIA
-119 RVDAQINFYIQQIGS
+119 RLDAQLNFMIQQIGS

-157 RDGLT
+157 HDGLT
-162 AQRVQQ
+162 AQRMQQ

-174 KVTPSEVRNYFNDL
+174 KVTPAEVRNFFNQL

-197 TNVEVQLITKE
+197 TNVEVQIITRE
-208 PTVPQVEI
+208 PKVPQKEV
-216 DAVKAKL
+216 DAVKAQL
-223 REFTER
+223 REFTDR
-229 VNSGETSFSTLALLY
+229 INSGETSFSTLALLY
-244 SEDPGSRVRGGEL
+244 SEDPGSRMRGGEL

-286 ETEYGYHII
+286 ETEYGFHII

-310 LLRPHVPAEAID
+310 LLRPHIPSEAID
-322 SSLIALDSIADNIRN
+322 SAMLTLDSIADNIRN
-337 GKYTFEQAALYISD
+337 AKYTFEQAALYLSD

-368 TSKFQMQQLPQE
+368 TSKFEMQQLPQE
-380 IAKVVDGLNVGEISD
+380 IARVVDALKVGEISD
-395 PFTMLDDNGKEVC
+395 PFTMITDNGMEVC

-414 TKIDGHKATISE
+414 TKTEGHKATISE

-433 LVMEKLGEE
+433 LVTQQMGEE

-450 KLKTTYVRIDPEW
+450 KLKTTYVRIDPAW
-463 RNCDFKYDGWV
+463 RNCDFKYEGWI
-474 KD
+474 KE

>member
-1 MIIFADCCALPSCPC
+1 MIRTITL
-16 INDKLKR
+16 LKPILL
-23 MRTSLIA
+23 LISVII
-30 RTAFFLLSAILP
+30 SA
-42 AVSFSQDNIIDQVVW
+42 ATYAQDNIIDQVVW

-74 VALSERRDIDGDP
+74 NALMEHRDLDGDP

-110 EVGDSEIIS
+110 EVTESEVIA
-119 RVDAQINFYIQQIGS
+119 RLDAQLNFMIQQIGS

-157 RDGLT
+157 HDGLT

-174 KVTPSEVRNYFNDL
+174 KVTPAEVRNFFNQL

-197 TNVEVQLITKE
+197 TNVEVQIITRE
-208 PTVPQVEI
+208 PKVPQKEV
-216 DAVKAKL
+216 DAVKAQL
-223 REFTER
+223 REFADR
-229 VNSGETSFSTLALLY
+229 INSGETSFSTLALLY
-244 SEDPGSRVRGGEL
+244 SEDPGSRMRGGEL

-286 ETEYGYHII
+286 ETEYGFHII

-310 LLRPHVPAEAID
+310 LLRPHIPSEAID
-322 SSLIALDSIADNIRN
+322 SAMLTLDSIADNIRN
-337 GKYTFEQAALYISD
+337 AKYTFEQAALYLSD

-368 TSKFQMQQLPQE
+368 TSKFEMQQLPQE
-380 IAKVVDGLNVGEISD
+380 IARVVDALKVGEISD
-395 PFTMLDDNGKEVC
+395 PFTMVTDNGMEVC

-414 TKIDGHKATISE
+414 TKTEGHKATISE

-433 LVMEKLGEE
+433 LVTQQMGEE

-450 KLKTTYVRIDPEW
+450 KLKTTYVRIDPAW
-463 RNCDFKYDGWV
+463 RNCDFKYEGWI
-474 KD
+474 KE

>member
-1 MIIFADCCALPSCPC
+1 MIQTITLPKP
-16 INDKLKR
+16 ILL
-23 MRTSLIA
+23 LISVII
-30 RTAFFLLSAILP
+30 SA
-42 AVSFSQDNIIDQVVW
+42 ATYAQDNIIDQVVW

-74 VALSERRDIDGDP
+74 NALMEHRDLDGDP

-110 EVGDSEIIS
+110 EVTESEVIA
-119 RVDAQINFYIQQIGS
+119 RLDAQLNFMIQQIGS

-157 RDGLT
+157 HDGLT
-162 AQRVQQ
+162 AQRMQQ

-174 KVTPSEVRNYFNDL
+174 KVTPAEVRNFFNQL

-197 TNVEVQLITKE
+197 TNVEVQIITRE
-208 PTVPQVEI
+208 PKVPQKEV
-216 DAVKAKL
+216 DAVKAQL
-223 REFTER
+223 REFTDR
-229 VNSGETSFSTLALLY
+229 INSGETSFSTLALLY
-244 SEDPGSRVRGGEL
+244 SEDPGSRMRGGEL

-286 ETEYGYHII
+286 ETEYGFHII

-310 LLRPHVPAEAID
+310 LLRPHIPSEAID
-322 SSLIALDSIADNIRN
+322 SAMLTLDSIADNIRN
-337 GKYTFEQAALYISD
+337 AKYTFEQAALYLSD

-368 TSKFQMQQLPQE
+368 TSKFEMQQLPQE
-380 IAKVVDGLNVGEISD
+380 IARVVDALKVGEISD
-395 PFTMLDDNGKEVC
+395 PFTMVTDNGMEVC

-414 TKIDGHKATISE
+414 TKTEGHKATISE

-433 LVMEKLGEE
+433 LVTQQMGEE

-450 KLKTTYVRIDPEW
+450 KLKTTYVRIDPAW
-463 RNCDFKYDGWV
+463 RNCDFKYEGWI
-474 KD
+474 KE

>member
-1 MIIFADCCALPSCPC
+1 ML
-16 INDKLKR
+16 
-23 MRTSLIA
+23 
-30 RTAFFLLSAILP
+30 
-42 AVSFSQDNIIDQVVW
+42 FSQDNIIDQVVW

-74 VALSERRDIDGDP
+74 AALSERRDIDGDP

-110 EVGDSEIIS
+110 EVDDSEIIS
-119 RVDAQINFYIQQIGS
+119 RVDAQINFFIQQIGS

-143 KTMTQIREKLRQNI
+143 KTMTQIREKLRQNV

-174 KVTPSEVRNYFNDL
+174 KVTPAEVRNYFNSL

-197 TNVEVQLITKE
+197 TNVEVQIITKE

-229 VNSGETSFSTLALLY
+229 VTSGETSFSTLALLY
-244 SEDPGSRVRGGEL
+244 SEDSGSRVRGGEL

-322 SSLIALDSIADNIRN
+322 SSLVGLDSIADNIRN
-337 GKYTFEQAALYISD
+337 NKYTFEQAALYISD

-414 TKIDGHKATISE
+414 TKIEGHKATISE

-433 LVMEKLGEE
+433 LVTAKMGEE

-463 RNCDFKYDGWV
+463 RNCDFKYEGWV

>member
-1 MIIFADCCALPSCPC
+1 
-16 INDKLKR
+16 
-23 MRTSLIA
+23 MRRSLIVK
-30 RTAFFLLSAILP
+30 TTLILLSLIFPVML
-42 AVSFSQDNIIDQVVW
+42 FSQDNIIDQVVW

-74 VALSERRDIDGDP
+74 AALSERRDIDGDP

-110 EVGDSEIIS
+110 EVDDSEVIS
-119 RVDAQINFYIQQIGS
+119 RVDAQINFFIQQIGS

-143 KTMTQIREKLRQNI
+143 KTMTQIREKLRQNV

-174 KVTPSEVRNYFNDL
+174 KVTPAEVRNYFNSL

-197 TNVEVQLITKE
+197 TNVEVQIITKE

-229 VNSGETSFSTLALLY
+229 VTSGETSFSTLALLY

-322 SSLIALDSIADNIRN
+322 SSLVGLDSIADNIRN
-337 GKYTFEQAALYISD
+337 NKYTFEQAALYISD

-414 TKIDGHKATISE
+414 TKIEGHKATISE

-433 LVMEKLGEE
+433 LVTAKMGEE

-463 RNCDFKYDGWV
+463 RNCDFKYEGWV